1 MLEGMKTQKKTKG
14 RGTFPWA
21 PKKEGNTMK
30 IEHVAMWTELLEEM
44 RDFYTMFFE
53 GEAGPKY
60 ENPGKGFESYF
71 LRFSTGA
78 RLELM
83 RSQKMREGAMD
94 EHYVQI
100 GLAHLAF
107 SVGSEEKVR
116 ELTQRLRNAGH
127 EIVSEPRTTGDGYYE
142 SCILDPD
149 GNRIEITV

>member
-1 MLEGMKTQKKTKG
+1 
-14 RGTFPWA
+14 
-21 PKKEGNTMK
+21 MK

-60 ENPGKGFESYF
+60 ENPAKGFESYF
-71 LRFSTGA
+71 LRFSSGA

-83 RSQKMREGAMD
+83 RSQNMREGVMD

-116 ELTQRLRNAGH
+116 ELTEKIRQAGH
-127 EIVSEPRTTGDGYYE
+127 EVVSEPRTTGDGYYE
-142 SCILDPD
+142 SCILDPE

>member
-1 MLEGMKTQKKTKG
+1 
-14 RGTFPWA
+14 
-21 PKKEGNTMK
+21 MK

-60 ENPGKGFESYF
+60 ENPAKGFESYF
-71 LRFSTGA
+71 LRFSSGA

-83 RSQKMREGAMD
+83 RSQNMREGVVD
-94 EHYVQI
+94 EHHVQI

-116 ELTQRLRNAGH
+116 ELTEKIRQAGH
-127 EIVSEPRTTGDGYYE
+127 KVVSEPRTTGDGYYE
-142 SCILDPD
+142 SCILDPE